1 MSLRQSP
8 SHEGQSFIDQD
19 IDRLRI
25 NCCALIERAGRDHV
39 TTRGTSQSHVTA
51 SGEQGGKSEELFCHL
66 QAALVHGHHTAR
78 TNANTRGPIQK
89 VSHHQLGSGGYK
101 DRCVVVLCDPE
112 AMEIQFFQPASQGH
126 HVFQCLMRSRSVK
139 KRNLFQG

>member
-1 MSLRQSP
+1 MSLGQGS
-8 SHEGQSFIDQD
+8 SHESQSFINQS

-25 NCCALIERAGRDHV
+25 NCCALIERAGGNHV
-39 TTRGTSQSHVTA
+39 TAGGTPQSHVDA

-66 QAALVHGHHTAR
+66 QAALVHGHHAAR

-89 VSHHQLGSGGYK
+89 VSHHQLGSGGHK

-112 AMEIQFFQPASQGH
+112 AMEIH
-126 HVFQCLMRSRSVK
+126 
-139 KRNLFQG
+139 LF